1 MSAAL
6 RELRQA
12 LGEQRIGPLPSFSLL
27 HAVKALAVLAE
38 AGPIGRGALAKR
50 LGLGEGAIRTLLS
63 RLGGCGLIRA
73 SRKGCELAGKG
84 RELWRAIRSKLA
96 NETPIGKTTASPCE
110 HCFAI
115 LVRQAAEKVKL
126 GVEQRDEAI
135 KAGARGALTLVVKGG
150 KLRMPGVS
158 EDVSADFPDL
168 FEAVMRSLAPSE
180 GDAVVVAYA
189 DDPLAAEYGA
199 LAAALSLL

>member
-1 MSAAL
+1 M
-6 RELRQA
+6 
-12 LGEQRIGPLPSFSLL
+12 
-27 HAVKALAVLAE
+27 
-38 AGPIGRGALAKR
+38 
-50 LGLGEGAIRTLLS
+50 
-63 RLGGCGLIRA
+63 
-73 SRKGCELAGKG
+73 
-84 RELWRAIRSKLA
+84 
-96 NETPIGKTTASPCE
+96 
-110 HCFAI
+110 
-115 LVRQAAEKVKL
+115 
-126 GVEQRDEAI
+126 
-135 KAGARGALTLVVKGG
+135 TLVVKGG